1 MDEMKKL
8 GVAVI
13 GTGFWGR
20 NHVRVLNSL
29 KDAKVVGICDTDL
42 KRAKQVGTRY
52 EIEYYRSLDE
62 ILSREDVDAVTICTP
77 TTTHKD
83 VADKVIEAGKDVF
96 IEKPLA
102 STSQEA
108 RGLLSFAKRKRIR
121 VAVGFVER
129 YNPAVRYIKK
139 LIDKKELGK
148 IILAIARRV
157 TRWPV
162 RIGDVGV
169 TKDSAIHDIDVMRY
183 LVGGDVKTV
192 YARTG
197 RLVHKFEDFSEMLL
211 NFSGGEIGF
220 IDANWLTPR
229 KIRRLTI
236 TGSEATA
243 TIDYVTQETVV
254 EYSKRSIV
262 PRIKF
267 EEPLRLELES
277 FVESILIGKQPSA
290 SGEDG
295 LKALEVCEAALKS
308 GATGQVVQVSS

>member
-1 MDEMKKL
+1 MKKL

-20 NHVRVLNSL
+20 NHVRVLNHL
-29 KDAKVVGICDTDL
+29 TNARVIAICDTNM
-42 KRAKQVGTRY
+42 KRARQVGTRY
-52 EIEYYRSLDE
+52 EIEYCSSLDE
-62 ILSREDVDAVTICTP
+62 ILSRKDVDAATICTP

-83 VADKVIEAGKDVF
+83 VAAKVIDAGKDVF

-108 RGLLSFAKRKRIR
+108 RELISLARKKGVR

-129 YNPAVRYIKK
+129 YNPAVRYIKR
-139 LIDKKELGK
+139 LIDEKRLGK
-148 IILAIARRV
+148 VILMIARRV
-157 TRWPV
+157 TRWPM

-169 TKDSAIHDIDVMRY
+169 TKDSAIHDIDIMRY
-183 LVGGDVKTV
+183 LVDSDVKTV

-197 RLVHKFEDFSEMLL
+197 TLAHKFEDFSEILL
-211 NFSGGEIGF
+211 NFSGGEVGF

-229 KIRRLTI
+229 KIRKLTI
-236 TGSEATA
+236 TGREATA

-254 EYSKRSIV
+254 ENSKRSV
-262 PRIKF
+262 MPRIKW
-267 EEPLRLELES
+267 EEPLRLELENFAKS
-277 FVESILIGKQPSA
+277 VIAGKQPSA

-308 GATGQVVQVSS
+308 GVTGQVVQVSS

>member
-8 GVAVI
+8 GLAVF

-20 NHVRVLNSL
+20 NHVRILNSL
-29 KDAKVVGICDTDL
+29 KNAKVVSICDTDL
-42 KRAKQVGTRY
+42 KRARQVGTRY
-52 EIEYYRSLDE
+52 EVEYCCDIDE
-62 ILSREDVDAVTICTP
+62 ILAREDVEAATICTP

-83 VADKVIEAGKDVF
+83 VAAKLIRAGKDVL

-102 STSQEA
+102 STSREA
-108 RGLLSFAKRKRIR
+108 RELLSLAKKNR
-121 VAVGFVER
+121 VRVGVGFVER
-129 YNPAVRYIKK
+129 YNPAVRYVKR

-148 IILAIARRV
+148 IILVIARRV

-169 TKDSAIHDIDVMRY
+169 TKDSAIHDIDTMRY
-183 LVGGDVKTV
+183 LMESDVKTV

-197 RLVHKFEDFSEMLL
+197 RLVHKHEDFSEILL
-211 NFSGGEIGF
+211 NFSDGEVGF

-229 KIRRLTI
+229 KIRKLTV

-254 EYSKRSIV
+254 ENSNRSIM
-262 PRIKF
+262 PKIRW
-267 EEPLRLELES
+267 EEPLKLELES
-277 FVESILIGKQPSA
+277 FVKAILAGRQPSA

-295 LKALEVCEAALKS
+295 LKALEVCEAALES
-308 GATGQVVQVSS
+308 GATGQVVQIGS

>member
-1 MDEMKKL
+1 LDEMKKL
-8 GVAVI
+8 GLAVI

-20 NHVRVLNSL
+20 NHVRILNSI

-52 EIEYYRSLDE
+52 EIEYCRNLDE
-62 ILSREDVDAVTICTP
+62 ILSRRDVNAVTICTP

-83 VADKVIEAGKDVF
+83 VADKAIEAGKDVF

-108 RGLLSFAKRKRIR
+108 RKLLSFAKRRRVR

-129 YNPAVRYIKK
+129 YNPAVGYIKK

-148 IILAIARRV
+148 IILITARRV
-157 TRWPV
+157 TRWPI

-183 LVGGDVKTV
+183 LVGGNVKTV
-192 YARTG
+192 YARVG
-197 RLVHKFEDFSEMLL
+197 RLVHRFEDFSEMLL
-211 NFSGGEIGF
+211 NFSGGEVGF

-229 KIRRLTI
+229 KIRKLMI

-243 TIDYVTQETVV
+243 TIDYVTQETVI
-254 EYSKRSIV
+254 EDSKRSIV

-267 EEPLRLELES
+267 EEPLRLELKN
-277 FVESILIGKQPSA
+277 FVQSILSGKQPSA

-308 GATGQVVQVSS
+308 GATGQVVHVSS

>member
-1 MDEMKKL
+1 MKKL

>member
-1 MDEMKKL
+1 MKKL
-8 GVAVI
+8 GIAVF

-20 NHVRVLNSL
+20 NHVRILNSL
-29 KDAKVVGICDTDL
+29 KNARVVSICDTDL

-52 EIEYYRSLDE
+52 EVEYSSDVDE
-62 ILSREDVDAVTICTP
+62 ILSREDVEAATICTP

-83 VADKVIEAGKDVF
+83 VAAKLIRAGKDVL

-102 STSQEA
+102 STSREA
-108 RGLLSFAKRKRIR
+108 RELLSLATMNR
-121 VAVGFVER
+121 VRVGVGFVER
-129 YNPAVRYIKK
+129 YNPAVRYVKK

-148 IILAIARRV
+148 IILVIARRV
-157 TRWPV
+157 TRWPI

-169 TKDSAIHDIDVMRY
+169 TKDSAIHDIDIMRY
-183 LVGGDVKTV
+183 LMESDVKTV

-197 RLVHKFEDFSEMLL
+197 KLAHKHEDFSEMLL
-211 NFSGGEIGF
+211 NFSGGEVGF

-229 KIRRLTI
+229 KIRKLTV

-243 TIDYVTQETVV
+243 TIDYVTQETIV
-254 EYSKRSIV
+254 ENSSRSIM
-262 PRIKF
+262 PKIRW

-277 FVESILIGKQPSA
+277 FVKAILDGKQPSA

-295 LKALEVCEAALKS
+295 LRALEVCEAALES
-308 GATGQVVQVSS
+308 GATGRVVQIGS

>member
-1 MDEMKKL
+1 LDEMKKL
-8 GVAVI
+8 GLAVI

-20 NHVRVLNSL
+20 NHVRILNSI

-52 EIEYYRSLDE
+52 EIEYCRNLDE
-62 ILSREDVDAVTICTP
+62 ILSRRDVNAVTICTP

-83 VADKVIEAGKDVF
+83 VADKAIEAGKDVF

-108 RGLLSFAKRKRIR
+108 RKLLSFAKRRRVR

-129 YNPAVRYIKK
+129 YNPAVGYIKK

-148 IILAIARRV
+148 IILITARRV
-157 TRWPV
+157 TRWPI

-183 LVGGDVKTV
+183 LVGGNVKTV
-192 YARTG
+192 YARVG
-197 RLVHKFEDFSEMLL
+197 RLVHRFEDFSEMLL
-211 NFSGGEIGF
+211 NFSGGEVGF

-229 KIRRLTI
+229 KIRKLTI

-243 TIDYVTQETVV
+243 TIDYVTQETVI
-254 EYSKRSIV
+254 EDSKRSIV

-267 EEPLRLELES
+267 EEPLRLELKN
-277 FVESILIGKQPSA
+277 FVQSILSGKQPSA

-308 GATGQVVQVSS
+308 GATGQVVHVSS